1 MTTPNVQNVEETNTQ
16 ILSDIQNLQ
25 SFEQEMFSDLEENPS
40 LTQQEQQA
48 IIQKINQVSSMRLN
62 LYKTLSGVTG
72 YFQNSLYNSQGT
84 LEEQVTAIDIV
95 EQELNRAKQKLK
107 ILEEEK
113 NNKIRLVEINTYY
126 GEKYQ
131 EHADLMKII
140 IFTLVPIIILAI
152 LYSKGIL
159 PKTVYYVLMIIIAA
173 IGSYFMWVRLASIWN
188 RDNMDYQE
196 YNWPEPPSNS
206 TTSTSSTSGD
216 PWGIQT
222 SASLGCVDEYC
233 CASGTV
239 FDGSS
244 NLCVPSSSTST
255 STSTTTSSSTPATV
269 DGFDTLTGTSL
280 SGTSS
285 YSLAGTSSSLT
296 EAFTR
301 HSRIPKKPSVTLNS
315 TYVPK
320 MTNSFIYK

>member
-113 NNKIRLVEINTYY
+113 NNKIRSFKLFCNF
-126 GEKYQ
+126 KQ
-131 EHADLMKII
+131 E
-140 IFTLVPIIILAI
+140 
-152 LYSKGIL
+152 
-159 PKTVYYVLMIIIAA
+159 IIIAY
-173 IGSYFMWVRLASIWN
+173 ICKNLHSHWNIILSIFNCSTWN
-188 RDNMDYQE
+188 R
-196 YNWPEPPSNS
+196 NS
-206 TTSTSSTSGD
+206 
-216 PWGIQT
+216 WNFCNI
-222 SASLGCVDEYC
+222 CKNC
-233 CASGTV
+233 
-239 FDGSS
+239 
-244 NLCVPSSSTST
+244 
-255 STSTTTSSSTPATV
+255 
-269 DGFDTLTGTSL
+269 
-280 SGTSS
+280 
-285 YSLAGTSSSLT
+285 
-296 EAFTR
+296 
-301 HSRIPKKPSVTLNS
+301 
-315 TYVPK
+315 
-320 MTNSFIYK
+320 